1 VKARTHRG
9 VMALIAITFVMLV
22 SAIGASADNYGT
34 NGTERAR
41 MTTLIYKTFGTGWQG
56 RTMLCIAKRES
67 GLNPRAA
74 NYHDS
79 NGGSYGLLQ
88 LNGVHRWGG
97 ESLAQ
102 FQRRMWNPV
111 THLQAA
117 KRLARGGLGPWGGG
131 C

>member
-1 VKARTHRG
+1 MIISLAVGG
-9 VMALIAITFVMLV
+9 VAQ
-22 SAIGASADNYGT
+22 ADNYGT
-34 NGTERAR
+34 SRTEAQK
-41 MTTLIYKTFGTGWQG
+41 MEGLIYKTFGHGWQG
-56 RTMLCIAKRES
+56 RTMVCIARRES

-88 LNGVHRWGG
+88 LNGVHRWRG

-102 FQRRMWNPV
+102 FQRRMWNPY